1 MSSLH
6 DSVALGTARAHVRA
20 NLDGG
25 APCPCCGQMAKR
37 YRRTLNAPMCRALI
51 ALVRLSPMRQWC
63 HVHSLPIIQ
72 GRHGGGDFA
81 KLRWWNLIEERAKG
95 EDDTRRTSGL
105 WRPTPRGAM
114 FAAQCEVVPRYA
126 FSFDGEVTI
135 GGPEITIS
143 EALGSRWSWRELM
156 AG

>member
-1 MSSLH
+1 MSGLH

-51 ALVRLSPMRQWC
+51 ALHRCGPGWH
-63 HVHSLPIIQ
+63 HVNRLPIIQ

-81 KLRWWNLIEERAKG
+81 KLRWWGLIDERAKG

-105 WRPTPRGAM
+105 WRVTSLGQRFVYHGAM
-114 FAAQCEVVPRYA
+114 VPRYA
-126 FSFDGEVTI
+126 FSFDGDVELGGEHVSI
-135 GGPEITIS
+135 GT
-143 EALGSRWSWRELM
+143 ALGSRWSWRELM
-156 AG
+156 AE